1 MLFEISQYENSLGEK
16 NHQYCD
22 KMILDFFKTAANL
35 KKISRQGW
43 IDKLSLDNPESVADH
58 SYSMAI
64 IGMVISDLQNYN
76 SEKILK
82 MILLHDLAESKIGD
96 YTPKQLSKEKKDKLE
111 NNAFHEIIKNLPD
124 LIKSQ
129 YLQIWQEYHES
140 NSPESKIVHQIDRL
154 EMALQAKIY
163 EKDGCSQEKLES
175 FFESA
180 NTDITDPKLKELFT
194 KIIKDIQ

>member
-1 MLFEISQYENSLGEK
+1 
-16 NHQYCD
+16 
-22 KMILDFFKTAANL
+22 MILDFFKTAANL
-35 KKISRQGW
+35 KKIPRQGW
-43 IDKLSLDNPESVADH
+43 IDKLSIENPESVADH

-96 YTPKQLSKEKKDKLE
+96 YTPKQLNKEKKNKLE
-111 NNAFHEIIKNLPD
+111 NNAFNEIIKNLPD

-129 YLQIWQEYHES
+129 YLQIWQEYQEN
-140 NSPESKIVHQIDRL
+140 NSLESKIVHQIDKL
-154 EMALQAKIY
+154 EMVLQAKIY
-163 EKDGCSQEKLES
+163 KKDGHSKEKLES

-180 NTDITDPKLKELFT
+180 KANITDPKLKELFT

>member
-1 MLFEISQYENSLGEK
+1 
-16 NHQYCD
+16 
-22 KMILDFFKTAANL
+22 MILDFFKTAANL
-35 KKISRQGW
+35 KKIPRQGW
-43 IDKLSLDNPESVADH
+43 IDKVSLESPESVADH
-58 SYSMAI
+58 SYSMAM
-64 IGMVISDLQNYN
+64 IGMVISDLENYN

-96 YTPKQLSKEKKDKLE
+96 YTPKQLDKEKKNKLE
-111 NNAFHEIIKNLPD
+111 NNAFNEIIKNLPD

-129 YLQIWQEYHES
+129 YLQIWQEYQEN
-140 NSPESKIVHQIDRL
+140 NSPESKIVHQIDKL

-163 EKDGCSQEKLES
+163 EKDGYSQEKLEV

-180 NTDITDPKLKELFT
+180 KTDITDPKLKELFT

>member
-1 MLFEISQYENSLGEK
+1 
-16 NHQYCD
+16 
-22 KMILDFFKTAANL
+22 MILNFLKTAANL

-64 IGMVISDLQNYN
+64 IGMVISDLQNYD
-76 SEKILK
+76 SEKIIK
-82 MILLHDLAESKIGD
+82 MILLHDLVESKIGD
-96 YTPKQLSKEKKDKLE
+96 YTPKQLGKEKKNKLE
-111 NNAFHEIIKNLPD
+111 NNTFDEIINDLPN
-124 LIKSQ
+124 LIKFQ
-129 YLQIWQEYHES
+129 YLRIWQEYQEN
-140 NSPESKIVHQIDRL
+140 NSLESKIVHQIDKL

-163 EKDGCSQEKLES
+163 ENDGHSKDKLES

-180 NTDITDPKLKELFT
+180 KINITDPKIKELFT

>member
-1 MLFEISQYENSLGEK
+1 
-16 NHQYCD
+16 
-22 KMILDFFKTAANL
+22 MILDFLKTAINL

-64 IGMVISDLQNYN
+64 MGMVISDLQNYD
-76 SEKILK
+76 SEKIIK

-96 YTPKQLSKEKKDKLE
+96 HTPEQLSKEEKKKLE
-111 NNAFHEIIKNLPD
+111 NNAFNEIIKNLPD
-124 LIKSQ
+124 LIKLQ
-129 YLQIWQEYHES
+129 YLQIWQEYQES
-140 NSPESKIVHQIDRL
+140 NSSESKIVHQIDKL

-163 EKDGCSQEKLES
+163 EKDGHSKDKLES

-180 NTDITDPKLKELFT
+180 RIEIIDPKLKELFT
-194 KIIKDIQ
+194 KIIKDM